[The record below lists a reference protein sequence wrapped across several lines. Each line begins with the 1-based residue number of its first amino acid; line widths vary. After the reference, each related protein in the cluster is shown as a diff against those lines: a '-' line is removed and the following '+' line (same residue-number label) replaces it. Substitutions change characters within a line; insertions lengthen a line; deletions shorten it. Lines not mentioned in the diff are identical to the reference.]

1 MATFLPELRINGSST
16 VAKDWGVKMGDGF
29 LDTLTEP
36 LTPKDSIENE
46 SRLENGKRVVL
57 DQNNI
62 MFKSR
67 ELTLDFTIEGR
78 TPEEFKE
85 NKRKFLEAMYK
96 VDVSIQVPRESDDV
110 YHLIFK
116 GKGTEYGMNYQ
127 RTFCHMVLKFEEPN
141 PMDRAE
147 RAGVSN

>member
-1 MATFLPELRINGSST
+1 MATTLPELRINGSST
-16 VAKDWGVKMGDGF
+16 AAKDWGVKMGDGF
-29 LDTLTEP
+29 FDSLTEP
-36 LTPKDSIENE
+36 LTPKDPIENE
-46 SRLENGKRVVL
+46 SRLENGKRVL
-57 DQNNI
+57 IYPNNI
-62 MFKSR
+62 RFKSR

-85 NKRKFLEAMYK
+85 HKRKFLEEMYK

-147 RAGVSN
+147 RAGVTN